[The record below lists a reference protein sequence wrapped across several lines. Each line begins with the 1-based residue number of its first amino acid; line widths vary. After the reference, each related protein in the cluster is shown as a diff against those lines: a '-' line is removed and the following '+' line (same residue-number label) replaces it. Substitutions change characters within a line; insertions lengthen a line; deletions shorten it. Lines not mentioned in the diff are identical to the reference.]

1 MVERLNDRL
10 SMNYSAI
17 PRDTTPEAF
26 WVQIEALRRLGTEG
40 RARMTFQL
48 CDQVRRFAA
57 AGVRSRHPDYT
68 DEQIRFAVI
77 RLRLGERLFAKVYPG
92 IDIQP

>member
-1 MVERLNDRL
+1 MVKKFNGRL

-17 PRDTTPEAF
+17 PRDTTLEAF

-48 CDQVRRFAA
+48 CEQVRRFAA
-57 AGVRSRHPDYT
+57 VGVRSRHPSYT
-68 DEQIRFAVI
+68 DEQVRLAVI
-77 RLRLGERLFAKVYPG
+77 RLRLGDRLFAKVYPG
-92 IDIQP
+92 INVEP

>member
-1 MVERLNDRL
+1 
-10 SMNYSAI
+10 MNYSAI
-17 PRDTTPEAF
+17 PRDTTLDAF
-26 WVQIEALRRLGTEG
+26 WVQIEALRRLGTKG

-48 CDQVRRFAA
+48 CEQVRRFAA

-68 DEQIRFAVI
+68 DEQVRLAVI

-92 IDIQP
+92 INIEP